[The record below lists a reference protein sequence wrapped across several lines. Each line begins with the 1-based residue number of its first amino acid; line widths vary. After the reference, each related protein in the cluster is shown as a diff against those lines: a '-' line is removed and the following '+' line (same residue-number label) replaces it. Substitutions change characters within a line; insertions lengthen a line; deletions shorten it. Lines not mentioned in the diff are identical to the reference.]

1 MKKIEI
7 VARIFCDGVNTGEK
21 TLMEWTDG
29 EGKTDSKLVCSV
41 LYYPGLEIRLSQRR
55 VLKDGKEVHLSRYE
69 YGVLSFMAQHPGTL
83 FTKEEIFENVWA
95 EDSESCLSAVTNTIN
110 RIRQKVEDHK
120 ETPVYI
126 QTVSN
131 LGYVFAMD
139 KDFRRKIA
147 K

>member
-7 VARIFCDGVNTGEK
+7 IARVFYNGVNTGEK
-21 TLMEWTDG
+21 TLMEWTD
-29 EGKTDSKLVCSV
+29 EEEKANSKPVCSV
-41 LYYPGLEIRLSQRR
+41 LYYPGLEIRLNQRR
-55 VLKDGKEVHLSRYE
+55 VLKNGKEVRLSRYE

-139 KDFRRKIA
+139 KEFKRKIA

>member
-21 TLMEWTDG
+21 TLLEWTD
-29 EGKTDSKLVCSV
+29 EEKADSKRVCSV

-55 VLKDGKEVHLSRYE
+55 VLKDGKEIHLSRYE

-95 EDSESCLSAVTNTIN
+95 EDSESCLSAVTNTIG
-110 RIRQKVEDHK
+110 RIRLKIEKDK
-120 ETPVYI
+120 ENPVYI

-131 LGYVFAMD
+131 LGYVFVAE
-139 KDFRRKIA
+139 K
-147 K
+147 